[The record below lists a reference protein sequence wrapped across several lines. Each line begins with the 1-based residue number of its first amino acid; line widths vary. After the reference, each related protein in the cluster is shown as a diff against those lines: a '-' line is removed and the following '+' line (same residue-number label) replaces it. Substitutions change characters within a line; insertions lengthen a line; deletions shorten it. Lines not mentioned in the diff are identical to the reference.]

1 MEQFL
6 QRCIDGL
13 KSVRWIRDSRAGQ
26 FLILVL
32 AELQKVT
39 WPSRSDVKTSTI
51 VTLVMMVIMSIYM
64 GGAQTVVELI
74 YNQVKSLIAAGSVG

>member
-13 KSVRWIRDSRAGQ
+13 KKVARIRESRVGQ
-26 FLILVL
+26 FLISVL

-39 WPSRSDVKTSTI
+39 WPSKQDIKTSTV
-51 VTLVMMVIMSIYM
+51 VTLIVMVIAAAYM
-64 GGAQTVVELI
+64 GGAQAIVESI
-74 YNQVKSLIAAGSVG
+74 YSLVKQLVT

>member
-13 KSVRWIRDSRAGQ
+13 KHVKWIRDSRPGQ

-39 WPSRSDVKTSTI
+39 WPSKQDVKTSTI
-51 VTLVMMVIMSIYM
+51 VTLVMMVIMSAYM
-64 GGAQTVVELI
+64 GGAQALVELVYAQI
-74 YNQVKSLIAAGSVG
+74 KGLVSGSIG

>member
-13 KSVRWIRDSRAGQ
+13 KSVAWLRESRFGQ
-26 FLILVL
+26 FLIAVL

-39 WPSRSDVKTSTI
+39 WPNKEDVKNSTI
-51 VTLVMMVIMSIYM
+51 VTLVMMVIMSLYM
-64 GGAQTVVELI
+64 GGAQAVVEMI
-74 YNQVKSLIAAGSVG
+74 YNSVKRLVT

>member
-13 KSVRWIRDSRAGQ
+13 KKSSRIRESRFGQ
-26 FLILVL
+26 FLISVL

-39 WPSRSDVKTSTI
+39 WPSKQQVKTSTV
-51 VTLVMMVIMSIYM
+51 VTLIVMAISAIYM
-64 GGAQTVVELI
+64 GGAQAIVESI
-74 YNQVKSLIAAGSVG
+74 YSLVKGLVT

>member
-13 KSVRWIRDSRAGQ
+13 KKVAWIRESRVGQ
-26 FLILVL
+26 FLISVL

-39 WPSRSDVKTSTI
+39 WPSRQDIKTSTF
-51 VTLVMMVIMSIYM
+51 VTLIVMAISAAYM
-64 GGAQTVVELI
+64 GGAQAIIESI
-74 YNQVKSLIAAGSVG
+74 YSLVKKLVT

>member
-13 KSVRWIRDSRAGQ
+13 KSVKWARDSRLGG
-26 FLILVL
+26 FVILVL

-39 WPSRSDVKTSTI
+39 WPSWEDVKSATVVTI
-51 VTLVMMVIMSIYM
+51 VMMVIMAAYM
-64 GGAQTVVELI
+64 GGAQAVVEVV
-74 YNQVKSLIAAGSVG
+74 YNQISRMVG

>member
-13 KSVRWIRDSRAGQ
+13 KRVRWIRDSKPGQ

-39 WPSRSDVKTSTI
+39 WPSKEDVKTSTI
-51 VTLVMMVIMSIYM
+51 VTLVMMVIMSAYM
-64 GGAQTVVELI
+64 GGAQALVELV
-74 YNQVKSLIAAGSVG
+74 YAQLKGLVSGSIG

>member
-13 KSVRWIRDSRAGQ
+13 KKVVWIRESRVGQ
-26 FLILVL
+26 FLISVL

-39 WPSRSDVKTSTI
+39 WPSKQDIKTSTI
-51 VTLVMMVIMSIYM
+51 VTLIVMAISAAYM
-64 GGAQTVVELI
+64 GGAQAIVESI
-74 YNQVKSLIAAGSVG
+74 YSLVKKLVT

>member
-13 KSVRWIRDSRAGQ
+13 KKVARIRESRVGQ
-26 FLILVL
+26 FLISVL

-39 WPSRSDVKTSTI
+39 WPSKQDIKTSTV
-51 VTLVMMVIMSIYM
+51 VTLIVMAIAAAYM
-64 GGAQTVVELI
+64 GGAQAIVESI
-74 YNQVKSLIAAGSVG
+74 YSLVKQLVT